1 MENNEHFLTAQ
12 GAENMK
18 KELKFLKSEGR
29 EKLSSRLKAAIEQG
43 DLSEN
48 ADYLSAKEEQGF
60 LEGRIQELEFLLNNA
75 VIIDTMVKDKTMV
88 GVGDTVTIQEDG
100 YPEETYFVV
109 GSKEANPGNG
119 MISHISPLGKAIMG
133 HKPGDQVKV
142 DAPDG
147 TITFK
152 IIKIA

>member
-1 MENNEHFLTAQ
+1 MENKEHFLTAQ
-12 GAENMK
+12 GAEK
-18 KELKFLKSEGR
+18 IKVELKILKGEGR
-29 EKLSSRLKAAIEQG
+29 AKLSARLKAAIEQG

-60 LEGRIQELEFLLNNA
+60 LEGRIQELEFLINNA
-75 VIIDTMVKDKTMV
+75 VIIDTMVKDKSMV

-119 MISHISPLGKAIMG
+119 MISHLSPLGKAIMG
-133 HKPGDQVKV
+133 RRPGDAVKV
-142 DAPDG
+142 EAPDG
-147 TITFK
+147 QITFK
-152 IIKIA
+152 IIKIE